1 MSSHPLDNIKI
12 DEEFRAESAQ
22 LGAKHGIVGHDK
34 MMGDKAGMFNDSKL
48 VSFGAAREKAMQR
61 MGDKLV
67 PYSIYSECVKGN
79 QGEVRAMLCEE
90 RIQIDE
96 RNPFNGRTL
105 LHECAAKGHLNMAT
119 MLLEDFGANINC
131 RTYLGGET
139 PLHLAVSQNLRSMVF
154 MLLNYG
160 ADANIKSK
168 YMATPLHYVQKKSIA
183 ALICRAGGK
192 TFAKDIH
199 GHAPVTSVINELDEG
214 KGKDE
219 LVDFLQH
226 VNIDQDREKYKQE
239 REANKAQR
247 EEIERLKKDAL
258 SRKNKGA
265 KMSFKEKMKKEYD
278 KWRKGDKDFNNE
290 VERRAR
296 LKREKPDE
304 YFEDEDWRMRPPA
317 DHDPAAGERKSKA
330 QNWIR

>member
-1 MSSHPLDNIKI
+1 MRKNTKEYNSLVLPTCTLSSSSPCRSSPPCRPKILKNI
-12 DEEFRAESAQ
+12 DMR
-22 LGAKHGIVGHDK
+22 DP
-34 MMGDKAGMFNDSKL
+34 DSGWTAL
-48 VSFGAAREKAMQR
+48 HFAAR
-61 MGDKLV
+61 
-67 PYSIYSECVKGN
+67 
-79 QGEVRAMLCEE
+79 
-90 RIQIDE
+90 
-96 RNPFNGRTL
+96 NGQVEFARR
-105 LHECAAKGHLNMAT
+105 
-119 MLLEDFGANINC
+119 LLEAKADVNA
-131 RTYLGGET
+131 LGPSDET

-160 ADANIKSK
+160 ADCNIKSK
-168 YMATPLHYVQKKSIA
+168 YMATPLHYVKKKSSA
-183 ALICRAGGK
+183 ALLCRAGAK

-226 VNIDQDREKYKQE
+226 VNIDQDREKYRQE
-239 REANKAQR
+239 REANKEQR
-247 EEIERLKKDAL
+247 EEIERLKKEAL

-278 KWRKGDKDFNNE
+278 KWRKGDSDFNNE

-304 YFEDEDWRMRPPA
+304 YFVDEDWRLRPPE

-330 QNWIR
+330 QNWIT